1 LQNLIIRAID
11 KHPRKTSIE
20 QEADFHSIWQRTNDG
35 MILRKYLV
43 TQVARSAGE
52 IDSSRMVFPNEMFG
66 LVYNKMRKMRENAE
80 RGIGVV
86 GRGAEMKE
94 NILLDYFVRE
104 KKDEAKVA
112 EGTDDEAME
121 DFDGVG
127 V

>member
-1 LQNLIIRAID
+1 MQVV
-11 KHPRKTSIE
+11 
-20 QEADFHSIWQRTNDG
+20 
-35 MILRKYLV
+35 LRKYLV
-43 TQVARSAGE
+43 AQVARSAGE

-80 RGIGVV
+80 RGIEVV

-94 NILLDYFVRE
+94 HMLLDYFVRE
-104 KKDEAKVA
+104 KKDEAKKAEVQAA